1 MGIWSILQRRLCPAL
16 RRAEQRITELER
28 ALDEAQEHAHLGWQ
42 LLDRLTQEAVF
53 ICDLSGPSAASPGN
67 HLTYINRIGKERLR
81 TWAGVLKEAYGVDAT
96 DLEGRSIHTFHKHP
110 DRIRQI
116 LASLKPGESR
126 HNADIPI
133 GSSTIRSVSHALTNR
148 RGDLVGIAATWVDV
162 TKEIQYHRLVQ
173 QELAQV
179 ATAMEEMTATVSEI
193 GRYAQSASAQSTET
207 AARVT
212 DGLSQATGLA
222 QGMDR
227 LAGTIRETADTVR
240 ALGADA
246 AAIGAVVKL
255 IEDIADQTNLLALN
269 AAIEAAR
276 AGEQGR
282 GFAVVADEVRK
293 LAERTTTATKE
304 IGMTIGRHQAATDQA
319 VEAID
324 ASLVQMEQGIKR
336 VEAIQA
342 VLATIDRATQQVVD
356 GTHQVAAAIEEQSAA
371 IADVSRSLTK
381 MQQQEVEV
389 SASAGHHA
397 PSRRPAGYTVCPT
410 RQPSVASEG
419 AHHP

>member
-1 MGIWSILQRRLCPAL
+1 MGIWYILQRRVCPAL
-16 RRAEQRITELER
+16 RRAEQRITELEHDVEDAR
-28 ALDEAQEHAHLGWQ
+28 EHAHLGWQ
-42 LLDRLTQEAVF
+42 VLDRLTQEAVF

-81 TWAGVLKEAYGVDAT
+81 AWAGLLEKAYGVDAT
-96 DLEGRSIHTFHKHP
+96 HLEGRSIHTFHKHP
-110 DRIRQI
+110 GRIRQI

-133 GSSTIRSVSHALTNR
+133 GPYTIRSVSHALTNR

-162 TKEIQYHRLVQ
+162 TKEIQYHGLVQ

-179 ATAMEEMTATVSEI
+179 AAAMEEMTATVSEI
-193 GRYAQSASAQSTET
+193 GRSAQSASAQSTET
-207 AARVT
+207 AARVS
-212 DGLSQATGLA
+212 DGLSQATALG

-227 LAGTIRETADTVR
+227 LAQTIRETADIIG

-304 IGMTIGRHQAATDQA
+304 IGVTIGRHQAATDKA
-319 VEAID
+319 VEAIET
-324 ASLVQMEQGIKR
+324 SLAQMEQGMKR

-356 GTHQVAAAIEEQSAA
+356 ATHQVAAAIEEQSAA
-371 IADVSRSLTK
+371 VADVSRSLTK
-381 MQQQEVEV
+381 MQQHEVYASV
-389 SASAGHHA
+389 SPGHHA
-397 PSRRPAGYTVCPT
+397 PSIRPTGGTVCPT